1 LNNIVIDCRML
12 RSSGIG
18 TYLRTNLERIL
29 GQSNHKYFLMGRERE
44 ISAWLLKREIASS
57 RISIIR
63 CEAPIYSLR
72 EQIEVWKNIPKDC
85 DLFWSPHYVIPVL
98 YRGRMLVTVH
108 DVAHLA
114 MPDMLANR
122 AARLYAKFMFTM
134 VAKKATK
141 IICISNFTKSE
152 FIKYIKVEDR
162 KIEVIYSGCTKFPI
176 SDEETKITGPFI
188 LYVGNVKPHK
198 NLSRVLAAHSLIF
211 PSIKW
216 PLVVVGKK
224 EGFITGDTELCRK
237 IKTIPPGQ
245 VYLAGQVSDAEL
257 ATYYQRAGFLVLASL
272 YEGFGL
278 PAVEAMGAGVPV
290 LTSRAA
296 SLPEVCGDS
305 ALYCD
310 PYSVNDI
317 AEKMALLVNDPGLR
331 AKLRE
336 KGKEQVKKFSWDESA
351 RKHLEI
357 IDELIQ
363 CQC

>member
-1 LNNIVIDCRML
+1 ML
-12 RSSGIG
+12 QSSGIG
-18 TYLRTNLERIL
+18 TYLRANLGKIL
-29 GQSNHKYFLMGRERE
+29 VSNTYKYFLIGRKAE
-44 ISAWLLKREIASS
+44 ISAWLHLRGIAST
-57 RISIIR
+57 RISIIT

-72 EQIEVWKNIPKDC
+72 EQLAIWKAIPKDC
-85 DLFWSPHYVIPVL
+85 DLFWSPHYIIPVL
-98 YRGRMLVTVH
+98 YKGRMLVTVY

-152 FIKYIKVEDR
+152 FIRYIKVEDR
-162 KIEVIYSGCTKFPI
+162 KIEVIYCGVTKFPI

-198 NLSRVLAAHSLIF
+198 NLARVLEAHSLIF

-224 EGFITGDTELCRK
+224 EGFITGDAELSRK

-245 VYLAGQVSDAEL
+245 VYLTGQVSDAEL

-278 PAVEAMGAGVPV
+278 PPVEAMGAGVPV

-296 SLPEVCGDS
+296 SLPEVCGDA

-357 IDELIQ
+357 IDELIKR
-363 CQC
+363 

>member
-1 LNNIVIDCRML
+1 ML
-12 RSSGIG
+12 QSSGIG
-18 TYLRTNLERIL
+18 TYLRANLGKIL
-29 GQSNHKYFLMGRERE
+29 VSNPYKYFLIGRKAE
-44 ISAWLLKREIASS
+44 ISAWLHLRGIAST
-57 RISIIR
+57 RISIIT

-72 EQIEVWKNIPKDC
+72 EQLAIWKSIPRDC
-85 DLFWSPHYVIPVL
+85 DLFWSPHYIIPVL
-98 YRGRMLVTVH
+98 YKGRMLVTVH

-122 AARLYAKFMFTM
+122 VGRLYAQFMFTM

-141 IICISNFTKSE
+141 IICMSNFTKSE

-162 KIEVIYSGCTKFPI
+162 KLEVIYSGCTKFPI
-176 SDEETKITGPFI
+176 SDGETKITGPFI

-198 NLSRVLAAHSLIF
+198 NLARVLEAHALIF

-224 EGFITGDTELCRK
+224 EGFITGDPELSRM
-237 IKTIPPGQ
+237 IKTMPPGQ
-245 VYLAGQVSDAEL
+245 VYLTGQVSDAEL

-278 PAVEAMGAGVPV
+278 PAVEAMGAGIPV
-290 LTSRAA
+290 LASRAA
-296 SLPEVCGDS
+296 SLPEVCGEA

-310 PYSVNDI
+310 PYSVHDI
-317 AEKMALLVNDPGLR
+317 GEKMALLVNDPGLR

-336 KGKEQVKKFSWDESA
+336 KGKAQVNKYSWDESA
-351 RKHLEI
+351 RKHLKV

-363 CQC
+363 R